1 MYLYADND
9 TKAMKLP
16 MKRSLLSIL
25 SLLLA
30 LTVLAQGVPAL
41 EQLKTD
47 PKKAYGTDYPYLFE
61 TVQPTRSPR
70 GYKPFYISH
79 YGRHGSRYYWNST
92 LYNQLDTMMTA
103 AHDKHLLT
111 DEGEKFY
118 ARFMEAKDELMTGIS
133 ELTQLG
139 WEQHQGIARTMYN
152 RFPEVFRKGG
162 NILAISSLSGRCVLS
177 MSAFCQE
184 LTQCNPALE
193 IREQSSRF
201 TLDGVVP
208 DDKENPLKRDFP
220 KATPR
225 YEKNR
230 DKFVSDDH
238 LRDDII
244 KRVFM
249 STDGL
254 PGGRRIAGDLINLYT
269 SLPNIYH
276 EGMMGDIISD
286 QEIVERWESSNLG
299 SYSWVFSLQ
308 YAMIPILEDIIRKA
322 DAVIDGSSDRVADLR
337 FGHDSCIGPLTVL
350 MGLNGADR
358 DPEDPYEVKDCYQN
372 WETCKASN
380 IQLVFYR
387 GRKASDPI
395 LVKCML
401 NGFEASL
408 PIASDMF
415 PYYRWADLR
424 SFYLDKCNSVK

>member
-1 MYLYADND
+1 
-9 TKAMKLP
+9 MK
-16 MKRSLLSIL
+16 KTLLSIL
-25 SLLLA
+25 LLLS
-30 LTVLAQGVPAL
+30 VLSGWAQGIPAL
-41 EQLKTD
+41 DQLKTD
-47 PKKAYGTDYPYLFE
+47 PKKAYGNDYPYLFE
-61 TVQPTRSPR
+61 TVEPTKAPR

-79 YGRHGSRYYWNST
+79 YARHGSRYYWNST
-92 LYNQLDTMMTA
+92 LYNQLDTLMTA

-111 DEGEKFY
+111 DEGERFY
-118 ARFMEAKDELMTGIS
+118 GKFMEAKDELMTGIS

-184 LTQCNPALE
+184 LVQCNPALE

-230 DKFVSDDH
+230 DRFFSDNS
-238 LRDDII
+238 LRDKII
-244 KRVFM
+244 QRVFT

-254 PGGRRIAGDLINLYT
+254 PGGQRIAGDLINLYT

-276 EGMMGDIISD
+276 EGMMGNIISD
-286 QEIVERWESSNLG
+286 QEIVDRWESSNLG
-299 SYSWVFSLQ
+299 SYSWVFSNQ

-322 DAVIDGSSDRVADLR
+322 DAAIDGSGGRVADLR
-337 FGHDSCIGPLTVL
+337 FGPDSCIGPLTVL
-350 MGLNGADR
+350 MGINGADR

-372 WETCKASN
+372 WETCKAAN

-401 NGFEASL
+401 NGYEATL
-408 PIASDMF
+408 PIDTDNF
-415 PYYRWADLR
+415 PYYKWDDLR
-424 SFYLDKCNSVK
+424 RFYVERCDSVK